1 MAHALPPD
9 WQDVV
14 TRVSGWLAGASTQLD
29 RHENEFL
36 LRFPTSDMSSADTSA
51 LADRLAE
58 LPRQLAPLESA
69 VADADAAA
77 RESEMALR
85 DLARGS
91 ETLRLR
97 LAEWVGRAI
106 G

>member
-1 MAHALPPD
+1 MPHVLPDD

-14 TRVSGWLAGASTQLD
+14 TRVSSWLDDATVQLD

-36 LRFPTSDMSSADTSA
+36 LRFPTNETPPPDTSS
-51 LADRLAE
+51 LAERLRE
-58 LPRQLAPLESA
+58 LPRQLTPLEA
-69 VADADAAA
+69 VALEAEAAS
-77 RESEMALR
+77 RESEAGLR

-106 G
+106 E